1 MLTRCSALW
10 RTEERAAMATVTGFE
25 AYLEYM
31 RVSHPDVDED
41 AVRTLYEAQASELRA
56 FWSGVTYSG
65 LHRKL
70 PGRAGIKRRPGPTH
84 YNRFCRAV
92 YPQVKAR
99 MRNAPQRE
107 IMAEAG
113 RLWAKEDKKAWI
125 AANPPTKEDLEAA
138 PKQTTGFNL
147 FQTWKHATE
156 WKPQIKRGDMEPF
169 AGPWAIK
176 VKAKP
181 LWAALSASEKADWDH
196 KAELQNSQRSGGA
209 VTSAKRRRK

>member
-1 MLTRCSALW
+1 
-10 RTEERAAMATVTGFE
+10 MATVSGFE
-25 AYLEYM
+25 AYLEFQ
-31 RVSHPDVDED
+31 RQTHQGVDEE
-41 AVRTLYEAQASELRA
+41 AVRALYDSQASELRA

-65 LHRKL
+65 ANRKL

-84 YNRFCRAV
+84 YNRFCRSV

-99 MRNAPQRE
+99 MRGAPQRE

-125 AANPPTKEDLEAA
+125 ARNPPTKEDLEAA

-147 FQTWKHATE
+147 FQSFMHATE
-156 WKPQIKRGDMEPF
+156 WKPKIKRGEMEPF

-176 VKAKP
+176 VMAKP
-181 LWAALSASEKADWDH
+181 LWADLSQSEKADWDH
-196 KAELQNSQRSGGA
+196 KADLQNSSRN
-209 VTSAKRRRK
+209 SAANAAPASSKRKRR